1 MFYLPMP
8 NNEEID
14 PEILEYYQ
22 RLAQEQQLQ
31 RKSRINPA
39 TGQLEYWSQPPGLPG
54 IWLAPGFCSRCQ
66 PYKKCFGLSVIEE
79 EDWRALA
86 PHYLDIE
93 SIIATATAMGYEL
106 KGCGE

>member
-1 MFYLPMP
+1 MFYLHMP

-14 PEILEYYQ
+14 PEIIEYYQ

-31 RKSRINPA
+31 RKSRINPT

>member
-1 MFYLPMP
+1 MP

-54 IWLAPGFCSRCQ
+54 IWLTPGFCSRCQ

-79 EDWRALA
+79 EDWRALV
-86 PHYLDIE
+86 PHHLDIE
-93 SIIATATAMGYEL
+93 SIIATATEMGYEL
-106 KGCGE
+106 KSCGE

>member
-1 MFYLPMP
+1 MP

-31 RKSRINPA
+31 RKSRINPT

-54 IWLAPGFCSRCQ
+54 IWLTPGFCSRCQ
-66 PYKKCFGLSVIEE
+66 PYKKYFGLSVIEE
-79 EDWRALA
+79 EDWKKLS
-86 PHYLDIE
+86 HLQHE
-93 SIIATATAMGYEL
+93 SEELMEAATSMGYEL
-106 KGCGE
+106 KSCGE

>member
-1 MFYLPMP
+1 MFENLK
-8 NNEEID
+8 ID

-54 IWLAPGFCSRCQ
+54 IWLTPGFCSRCQ

-79 EDWRALA
+79 EDWEKLSHLQHEAEELMEA
-86 PHYLDIE
+86 
-93 SIIATATAMGYEL
+93 ATAMGYEL

>member
-1 MFYLPMP
+1 MP

-14 PEILEYYQ
+14 PEILAYYHQ
-22 RLAQEQQLQ
+22 LAQEQLSK

-39 TGQLEYWSQPPGLPG
+39 TGRVEYWNQPAGLQG
-54 IWLAPGFCSRCQ
+54 IWVEPGFCNRCQ

-79 EDWRALA
+79 EDWRALL
-86 PHYLDIE
+86 PHHLDIE

>member
-1 MFYLPMP
+1 MS

-22 RLAQEQQLQ
+22 RLAQEQLLQ
-31 RKSRINPA
+31 RKSRINPT

-79 EDWRALA
+79 EDWRALV
-86 PHYLDIE
+86 PHHLDID
-93 SIIATATAMGYEL
+93 SIIATATEMGYEL

>member
-1 MFYLPMP
+1 MP

-39 TGQLEYWSQPPGLPG
+39 TGQLEYWNQPPGLPG

-79 EDWRALA
+79 EDWRVLV
-86 PHYLDIE
+86 PHHLDIE
-93 SIIATATAMGYEL
+93 LIIATATEMGYEL

>member
-1 MFYLPMP
+1 MS

-22 RLAQEQQLQ
+22 RLAQEQLLQ
-31 RKSRINPA
+31 RKSRINPT

-66 PYKKCFGLSVIEE
+66 PYKKCFGLSVIKE
-79 EDWRALA
+79 EDWRALV
-86 PHYLDIE
+86 PHHLDIE
-93 SIIATATAMGYEL
+93 SIIATATEMGYEL

>member
-1 MFYLPMP
+1 MP

-14 PEILEYYQ
+14 PEIIEYYQ

-54 IWLAPGFCSRCQ
+54 IWLDPGFCSRCQ

>member
-1 MFYLPMP
+1 MS

-31 RKSRINPA
+31 RKSRVNPT

-66 PYKKCFGLSVIEE
+66 PYKKCLGFAAISE
-79 EDWRALA
+79 EDWEKLSHLQHEAEELKEA
-86 PHYLDIE
+86 
-93 SIIATATAMGYEL
+93 ATAMGYEL